1 MSYIRSAKFRYFLVF
16 YILHIEFPPK
26 LSSLSNKTN
35 VCLLSIKNSF
45 APTDHLTSGAILKTD
60 DFTRVCFQHKPSGHR
75 EEGSF
80 KKQNT
85 KRKKL
90 K

>member
-1 MSYIRSAKFRYFLVF
+1 MSYIRSPNFRYFLVF

-35 VCLLSIKNSF
+35 LYLLSIKNSF
-45 APTDHLTSGAILKTD
+45 APTDHLTPGAILKTD

-75 EEGSF
+75 EEGSGKNKTQNE
-80 KKQNT
+80 KK
-85 KRKKL
+85 KH
-90 K
+90 